1 MKKMHFIIILS
12 AILMCA
18 GCRTASQEGGIE
30 KAVSDFFEGDYEY
43 RQTDIYFHSD
53 TELSS
58 TVVEGKIIQSPYKE
72 YRKLV
77 ESSEQSLWDE
87 MYLSGNGKVVDVKMN
102 LNNEWQE
109 TKMNREYPYGY
120 DENLQFVLDREE
132 VSDHRKIEVYTAEY
146 TVDVSK
152 NFRLKEDLKATVKQE
167 YFLEKDSNTLIQV
180 ETDLTD
186 LNQKLFIA
194 NLISAN
200 GVSLNDAQSRME
212 DETDLS
218 EIVKLEIWKSD
229 GEIRI
234 EVP

>member
-1 MKKMHFIIILS
+1 
-12 AILMCA
+12 
-18 GCRTASQEGGIE
+18 
-30 KAVSDFFEGDYEY
+30 
-43 RQTDIYFHSD
+43 
-53 TELSS
+53 
-58 TVVEGKIIQSPYKE
+58 
-72 YRKLV
+72 
-77 ESSEQSLWDE
+77 
-87 MYLSGNGKVVDVKMN
+87 MYLIGNGKVVDVKMN

-167 YFLEKDSNTLIQV
+167 YFWEKDSNTLIQV

-200 GVSLNDAQSRME
+200 GVSLNDAQSRIE
-212 DETDLS
+212 DETGLS
-218 EIVKLEIWKSD
+218 EIVKLEIWKSN